1 MRKFYKK
8 IQVHCPVEKAGIKK
22 PSKIVC
28 ERFRKARAVAV
39 AVVDEISGLSPLEKK
54 VTSLIEAKI
63 FNKAKKLL
71 SKRLGSRKRAT
82 VKLEKLM
89 KMSMEE

>member
-54 VTSLIEAKI
+54 VTSLIEAR
-63 FNKAKKLL
+63 FLTRQR
-71 SKRLGSRKRAT
+71 SC
-82 VKLEKLM
+82 
-89 KMSMEE
+89 